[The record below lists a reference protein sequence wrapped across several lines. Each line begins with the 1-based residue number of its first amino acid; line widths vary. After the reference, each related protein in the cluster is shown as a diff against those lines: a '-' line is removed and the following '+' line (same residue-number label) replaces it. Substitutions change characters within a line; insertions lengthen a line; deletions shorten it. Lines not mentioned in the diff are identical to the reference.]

1 MRRVAAA
8 LPWVLLAG
16 ALGLGGWIAV
26 DAIGSA
32 REAGRT
38 SDPRAPT
45 TTLPPTTTTTTTTRT
60 TTTTLPITTSSTLHP
75 SGWYDSCENVVAELT
90 AEGFEVSHQA
100 AALTQAVQSA
110 RAGATTWA
118 DVADTVDGWLIPA
131 LETLNAS
138 ATEVIDA
145 DPDAVSVIAA
155 RAFQEPARS
164 LQQQAEELVGTI
176 IDPVT
181 GQLDEAAWT
190 QWWDGWSQSVQGL
203 ADLLGRAP
211 AMAYNCPD

>member
-1 MRRVAAA
+1 VATA

-26 DAIGSA
+26 DVIGSA

-38 SDPRAPT
+38 SDPGAPS
-45 TTLPPTTTTTTTTRT
+45 TTLPPMTTTTSRT
-60 TTTTLPITTSSTLHP
+60 TTTTLPTTTSSTLHP
-75 SGWYDSCENVVAELT
+75 PGWHHSCENVVAELT
-90 AEGFEVSHQA
+90 AEGFSASHQA

-110 RAGATTWA
+110 QAEATTWA
-118 DVADTVDGWLIPA
+118 DVANTVEGWLLPA
-131 LETLNAS
+131 LDTLNAS

-145 DPDAVSVIAA
+145 DPDTVSVIDA
-155 RAFQEPARS
+155 RAFQEGALALR
-164 LQQQAEELVGTI
+164 QQAEELVSTI